1 VEENATDGFIVTKED
16 VDTLKNDWLTD
27 NVRFPLSI
35 RWRSVANVQQ
45 TIAFWE
51 EYEPP
56 SRRAAITQL
65 IGSRYLEREELKKY
79 PSSHIVL
86 LRPSMAFM
94 LMQTPDPLSLK
105 EALPNFSKTT
115 HIFLPI
121 NDARNVSVAE
131 GGSHWS
137 LLLVSVIDGV
147 AFHYDSMTPS
157 NFNEANLAT
166 RKISQLLGRQLRFL
180 NLEDSPQQE
189 NSSDCGVYVCI
200 QMRHLLLKR
209 LLSANAREKVSMS
222 MGGKLVDASG
232 GRKEM
237 LRTIEG
243 FRKEGERRRSYDS
256 PHSHSLPLRP
266 YPPMSLINPLRHRHE
281 ESRSSSPFP
290 RKGEKSRSPP
300 RIDAP

>member
-1 VEENATDGFIVTKED
+1 
-16 VDTLKNDWLTD
+16 
-27 NVRFPLSI
+27 
-35 RWRSVANVQQ
+35 
-45 TIAFWE
+45 
-51 EYEPP
+51 
-56 SRRAAITQL
+56 
-65 IGSRYLEREELKKY
+65 
-79 PSSHIVL
+79 
-86 LRPSMAFM
+86 MAFM

-105 EALPNFSKTT
+105 EALPDFTRTT

-157 NFNEANLAT
+157 NYNEAQLAT
-166 RKISQLLGRQLRFL
+166 HKISQLLGRPLRFM
-180 NLEDSPQQE
+180 NLEDTPQQD

-237 LRTIEG
+237 LRTIDG
-243 FRKEGERRRSYDS
+243 FRREGERRRSHDD
-256 PHSHSLPLRP
+256 
-266 YPPMSLINPLRHRHE
+266 
-281 ESRSSSPFP
+281 SRSASPFP
-290 RKGEKSRSPP
+290 RKGEKGRSPP
-300 RIDAP
+300 RIDS

>member
-1 VEENATDGFIVTKED
+1 MVREGGFHPFKGRVSRHFGDSLAPDDAYLSYYDVRLTKED

-27 NVRFPLSI
+27 N
-35 RWRSVANVQQ
+35 

-51 EYEPP
+51 EY
-56 SRRAAITQL
+56 
-65 IGSRYLEREELKKY
+65 LEREELRKY

-94 LMQTPDPLSLK
+94 LMQTPDPLTLK
-105 EALPNFSKTT
+105 DALPDFRLTT

-147 AFHYDSMTPS
+147 AFHYDSLTPS
-157 NFNEANLAT
+157 NYNEARLAT
-166 RKISQLLGRQLRFL
+166 DKISTLLNRPLRFM

-237 LRTIEG
+237 LKTIEG
-243 FRKEGERRRSYDS
+243 FRKEGERRRS
-256 PHSHSLPLRP
+256 
-266 YPPMSLINPLRHRHE
+266 HE
-281 ESRSSSPFP
+281 DSRSSSPFA
-290 RKGEKSRSPP
+290 KGKTDSRSPP
-300 RIDAP
+300 RIDS

>member
-1 VEENATDGFIVTKED
+1 MGRDGFHPFKGRVSRHFGDSLAPDDAYLSLTKED

-27 NVRFPLSI
+27 NVRSL
-35 RWRSVANVQQ
+35 RVTL

-51 EYEPP
+51 EYNLSP
-56 SRRAAITQL
+56 AIF
-65 IGSRYLEREELKKY
+65 IRYLEREELRRY

-94 LMQTPDPLSLK
+94 LMQTPDPLTLK
-105 EALPNFSKTT
+105 EALPNFSRTT

-147 AFHYDSMTPS
+147 AFHYDSLSPS
-157 NFNEANLAT
+157 NYNEAMLAT
-166 RKISQLLGRQLRFL
+166 NKISQLLGKPLRFM

-222 MGGKLVDASG
+222 MGGKLVDANG

-237 LRTIEG
+237 LKTIEG
-243 FRKEGERRRSYDS
+243 FRKEGERRRSTD
-256 PHSHSLPLRP
+256 
-266 YPPMSLINPLRHRHE
+266 
-281 ESRSSSPFP
+281 ESRSASPFG
-290 RKGEKSRSPP
+290 KGNTHSK
-300 RIDAP
+300 